1 MTEPN
6 RMKKTL
12 NIIGS
17 AKLWLGFSMVITVVA
32 LVAVF
37 VFGLKYGIDFTGGSL
52 LEVTIPNV
60 STEAVREELA
70 AHGKDVVV
78 QSGEADQYFVR
89 LGVITEAEHQELLT
103 VLKERFPETVETRF
117 DSVGPVVGKELKRAA
132 FTAVIVLL
140 VLIAL
145 YIAWAFRKVSEPVPS
160 WKYGVVTLLSAFH
173 DVAIPLGVF
182 AVLGRYFG
190 YQIDTAFVAA
200 MLTILG
206 YSINDTI
213 VVLDRTREN
222 LHRNRHA
229 QKTFGEIVNQ
239 SINETFGRS
248 LNTTLTTL
256 LPLIAILIVGGET
269 TRSFVLALIIGM
281 LSGAY
286 SSIFLASPLLVL
298 WEQWSRRK
306 QS

>member
-1 MTEPN
+1 
-6 RMKKTL
+6 MKKTL

-17 AKLWLGFSMVITVVA
+17 AKLWLSISTVLTVVA

-37 VFGLKYGIDFTGGSL
+37 VFGLRYGIDFTGGSL
-52 LEVTIPNV
+52 LELTIPNAT
-60 STEAVREELA
+60 TELVREELVS
-70 AHGKDVVV
+70 HGKEAIV
-78 QSGEADQYFVR
+78 QSGEDNRYFVR
-89 LGVITEAEHQELLT
+89 LGVVTEAEHQEILT
-103 VLKERFPETVETRF
+103 VLRERFPETTETRF
-117 DSVGPVVGKELKRAA
+117 DSVGPVVGQELKKAS
-132 FTAVIVLL
+132 FTAVVVLL

-145 YIAWAFRKVSEPVPS
+145 YIAWAFRRVSEPVPS
-160 WKYGVVTLLSAFH
+160 WKYGVVTLLSALH
-173 DVAIPLGVF
+173 DVLIPLGIF
-182 AVLGRYFG
+182 AVLGHYFG
-190 YQIDTAFVAA
+190 YQIDTGFVAA

-222 LHRNRHA
+222 LHRNRHT

-256 LPLIAILIVGGET
+256 LPLIAIFIVGGET
-269 TRSFVLALIIGM
+269 TRPFVLALIIGM

-298 WEQWSRRK
+298 WERWSRK
-306 QS
+306 K